1 MPTTQQNSKPG
12 GPKPPET
19 YRQRAV
25 RYRSY
30 AQTAHTHTQGIQKQ
44 AAPFAGMGLL
54 VLASAALN
62 AAKAASTADATILGS
77 TAATCFVIAV
87 VAAHQMR
94 RRLDDRKSLHRG
106 IAFVTVAASWLTS
119 TVALGLSWDAVAV
132 LAMLGTALSLHYLR
146 KVRIPDAAPV
156 VAIREQI
163 VQDKP
168 GVNPYVARW
177 DEFIGCSG
185 GQLPG
190 SKLESPEQ
198 VKAGWRFVLRLVPG
212 KQSIA
217 SLMSALVLIRGGLGL
232 TVGQDVIA
240 EKHPTFAEPTVQLTV
255 VTKPQVRDDQPW
267 PGSQSFRDGYVDMG
281 PFIDGE
287 GHARWTTYVRDR
299 MKGGYI
305 QGGSNAG
312 KSRLIESIVM
322 PIADSQ
328 THPTVIW
335 YGDGQGNSSSP
346 TLMRCADYSARNHE
360 QIKQM
365 FACAMLIM
373 QLRQDENGLDEEI
386 GFAPTPDRPGLLVVL
401 DECHKPMSKIENPED
416 WIVIQYMAMTIAR
429 EGGKVGVA
437 ELLASQE
444 STLGAFGGAG
454 NQAEMLRS
462 NLLMGNG
469 VMMRSKDAN
478 AKQVFKVDDD
488 PSQFPA
494 LPGYALLIDP
504 EEGARSAPF
513 RAYFLTDDL
522 RKEWPDKIRW
532 RSLDDGSANA
542 AGMTYIMRHRIA
554 EMAKE
559 EIRRRVEARRGG
571 THLNSNMDRI
581 FAAARGSDGA
591 GQVDP
596 DGEGPA
602 VAQFPRWNPAT
613 EQVQGREMHDGHRK
627 VLDALKVGFA
637 SPSPIAEATGYSVRR
652 VHQIL
657 DELMDEFGA
666 VERVPHPDGDK
677 TKHGEYRLVQES
689 ADA

>member
-1 MPTTQQNSKPG
+1 MPTTQTPQKPTG
-12 GPKPPET
+12 AQPPPT
-19 YRQRAV
+19 IRQRAAV
-25 RYRSY
+25 YQQHAR
-30 AQTAHTHTQGIQKQ
+30 TAHRHTRGVQKQ
-44 AAPFAGMGLL
+44 VAPFAGMGLL

-62 AAKAASTADATILGS
+62 AAENASAADATILGS
-77 TAATCFVIAV
+77 TAATCVVVAV

-94 RRLDDRKSLHRG
+94 RRLDDKKSLHRG
-106 IAFVTVAASWLTS
+106 IAFVAVSVAWLTS
-119 TVALGLSWDAVAV
+119 TVKLGLSWDAVAV
-132 LAMLGTALSLHYLR
+132 LAMLGTACSLHYLR
-146 KVRIPDAAPV
+146 KVRIPDGAPATPEPA
-156 VAIREQI
+156 VAVR
-163 VQDKP
+163 P
-168 GVNPYVARW
+168 GVNPFVARW
-177 DEFIGCSG
+177 EEYIACSG

-217 SLMSALVLIRGGLGL
+217 SLMSAMVLVRGGLGL
-232 TVGQDVIA
+232 AVDQDVIA
-240 EKHPTFAEPTVQLTV
+240 EKHPVLAEPTVQLTV
-255 VTKPQVRDDQPW
+255 VTRPQVREDQPW
-267 PGSQSFRDGYVDMG
+267 PGPQTFRDGYVDMG

-287 GHARWTTYVRDR
+287 GHARWTVYVRDR

-386 GFAPTPDRPGLLVVL
+386 GFTPTADRPGLLVVL
-401 DECHKPMSKIENPED
+401 DECHKPLSKIENPED

-478 AKQVFKVDDD
+478 AKQVFKVEED

-513 RAYFLTDDL
+513 RAYFLTDGL

-532 RSLDDGSANA
+532 RSLDQGSANA
-542 AGMTYIMRHRIA
+542 AGMTYLLRHQIA

-559 EIRRRVEARRGG
+559 EIRRRVDQRRSGEGLGG
-571 THLNSNMDRI
+571 NLDRI
-581 FAAARGSDGA
+581 FAAARGNDGA
-591 GQVDP
+591 QQPAPADEVDS
-596 DGEGPA
+596 PA
-602 VAQFPRWNPAT
+602 VAEFPVWNPAT
-613 EQVQGREMHDGHRK
+613 EKVQARPMHDGHRK

-637 SPSPIAEATGYSVRR
+637 SPTPIAEATGYSVRR

-657 DELMDEFGA
+657 DELIDDFGT
-666 VERVPHPDGDK
+666 VERVLTADGER
-677 TKHGEYRLVQES
+677 KHGEYRLVEAA
-689 ADA
+689 ADAS